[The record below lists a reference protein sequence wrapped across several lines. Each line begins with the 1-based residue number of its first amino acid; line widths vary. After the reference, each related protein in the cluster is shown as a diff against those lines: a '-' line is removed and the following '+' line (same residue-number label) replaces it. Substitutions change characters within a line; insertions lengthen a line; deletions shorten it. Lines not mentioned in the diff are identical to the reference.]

1 MSSILK
7 WIVLLL
13 FLFPCVIYAFQFFG
27 PRVNFSEV
35 VFRVDTLATDLT
47 SKYLDVLSKGQIDHA
62 NAVIEKAADEL
73 AGVESLIEE
82 LKRKPG
88 CETIVRD
95 LEQSKEKL
103 IRNTEIYVAA
113 VEKRRSEIDAD
124 RLAYK
129 QHELAR
135 LQEQSAKAEIKTQI
149 EIAQILGGSSGS
161 GIASNGSEGPAHMA
175 ASVFQKFISAVAAN
189 DLQDAKAVSTH
200 SFKNQI
206 NFTRL
211 RNLRERA
218 PAELISGFRVEEG
231 DGDGSVTIHTSQ
243 GEKISSLQLINGEWL
258 VASAW

>member
-7 WIVLLL
+7 YTILLL
-13 FLFPCVIYAFQFFG
+13 FLFPCVIYAFQFFS
-27 PRVNFSEV
+27 PRVNFSDV
-35 VFRVDTLATDLT
+35 AFRVDTLAGDLT
-47 SKYLDVLSKGQIDHA
+47 SKYLDMLSKGHIDHA
-62 NAVIEKAADEL
+62 NGVIEKAAVEL
-73 AGVESLIEE
+73 EGVESLIDE
-82 LKRKPG
+82 LRSKPG
-88 CETIVRD
+88 CEAIVRD
-95 LEQSKEKL
+95 LERSKQQL

-113 VEKRRSEIDAD
+113 VEKRRSEIDTD

-149 EIAQILGGSSGS
+149 EIAQILGGTNSSGV
-161 GIASNGSEGPAHMA
+161 ASNGSKGTAHMA
-175 ASVFQKFISAVAAN
+175 ASVFQTFLRAIAAN

-218 PAELISGFRVEEG
+218 PAELNSGFRVEEG
-231 DGDGSVTIHTSQ
+231 DGGESVTIHTSQ
-243 GEKISSLQLINGEWL
+243 GKQISSLKLINGEWL

>member
-7 WIVLLL
+7 YAILLL
-13 FLFPCVIYAFQFFG
+13 FLFPCVMYAFQFFG

-35 VFRVDTLATDLT
+35 AFRVDTLSGELN
-47 SKYLDVLSKGQIDHA
+47 SKYLDMVSKGQIEHA
-62 NAVIEKAADEL
+62 NGVIEKAAAEL
-73 AGVESLIEE
+73 EGVESLIEE
-82 LKRKPG
+82 LRNKPG
-88 CETIVRD
+88 CEAIIRD

-113 VEKRRSEIDAD
+113 VEKRRAEIDAD
-124 RLAYK
+124 RLVYK

-149 EIAQILGGSSGS
+149 EIAQIMGGSSASGS
-161 GIASNGSEGPAHMA
+161 ASEGSDEPAHMA

-189 DLQDAKAVSTH
+189 DLEHAKAMSTR
-200 SFKNQI
+200 SFGSQI

-211 RNLRERA
+211 RNLRESA
-218 PAELISGFRVEEG
+218 PAELVSGFRVEEG
-231 DGDGSVTIHTSQ
+231 DNDGSVTIHTSQ
-243 GEKISSLQLINGEWL
+243 GEMISNLQLINGEWL